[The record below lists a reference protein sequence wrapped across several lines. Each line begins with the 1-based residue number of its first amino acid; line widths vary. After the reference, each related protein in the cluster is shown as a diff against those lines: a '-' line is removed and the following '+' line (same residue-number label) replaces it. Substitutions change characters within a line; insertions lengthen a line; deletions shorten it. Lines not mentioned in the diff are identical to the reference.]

1 MKQPILLLALCALLS
16 GCHQNGSGHHHE
28 EASEAHHHEDGGIE
42 ISPERQE
49 KLGIRVEPV
58 CREAFSQVIR
68 TSGQI
73 ESSAGDEMTIV
84 AKADGIV
91 RLGHLNEGSAVGKG
105 SRIAL
110 ISTKEIGSGDVLAK
124 AAITLETARKEYE
137 RDQQLSQ
144 ENIVS
149 ESHLDQS
156 RLAYEHARAAYEALV
171 SSGAEEDGLVVSS
184 PLSGYI
190 KNLLVKSG
198 DYVQTGTPLAT
209 VSCNRRL
216 RLRADVP
223 EKYYPDLP
231 FERIERPARQLR
243 PRFGRGLLHPG
254 HFRI

>member
-1 MKQPILLLALCALLS
+1 MKKTAILLALCALVS
-16 GCHQNGSGHHHE
+16 ACHHHGVKHVHDHE

-49 KLGIRVEPV
+49 KLGILVEPV

-105 SRIAL
+105 SRIAI

-137 RDQQLSQ
+137 RDRQLSQ

-171 SSGAEEDGLVVSS
+171 SGGAEEDGLVVSS

-209 VSCNRRL
+209 VAGNRRL

-223 EKYYPDLP
+223 EKYYP
-231 FERIERPARQLR
+231 
-243 PRFGRGLLHPG
+243 LLV
-254 HFRI
+254 